1 MKLSQI
7 AAQIGCMLP
16 PGAGD
21 PDIDHI
27 ASAEAAGPRSITFLS
42 DPGLKNAVEAGA
54 AAAVIVKKGTVLPGK
69 IMLEVD
75 DPYLGYARAAR
86 LFENDDFPFD
96 NGIHSSAVVYASAR
110 VHASARIGPNA
121 VIGPE
126 CAIGESS
133 WLGACCV
140 MERGAVIGSNC
151 RVRSGAVI
159 CRGVTI
165 GNRVIVE
172 SGAVIGS
179 EGFGNARAGDGS
191 WERIP
196 SMGTVVVED
205 DAWIGANT
213 TIDRAAFGAT
223 VIGRGVRVDN
233 LVQIAHNVVIG
244 EHTAI
249 AAQAGISGSTT
260 VGKRVILAGQTGFV
274 GHITIGDDAFV
285 GAKAGVSKDVAP
297 GAKITGY
304 PARDLMKMRRIE
316 AAQQS
321 LPELLKTVK
330 KLREEV
336 AALKEKSAEKE

>member
-1 MKLSQI
+1 VKLSQI
-7 AAQIGCMLP
+7 AARIGCALP
-16 PGAGD
+16 LGAGD
-21 PDIDHI
+21 PDIERI
-27 ASAEAAGPRSITFLS
+27 ASADAADSRSITFLS
-42 DPGLKNAVEAGA
+42 DAQFRKDVEASA
-54 AAAVIVKKGTVLPGK
+54 AAAVIVKKGISLPGK
-69 IMLEVD
+69 IVLEVD

-86 LFENDDFPFD
+86 LFEKDDFPFD
-96 NGIHSSAVVYASAR
+96 NGIHSSSVVHASAR
-110 VHASARIGPNA
+110 VHASVRIGPHA
-121 VIGPE
+121 VIGPD

-140 MERGAVIGSNC
+140 MEHGAVIGSNC

-159 CRGVTI
+159 CRNVTI

-172 SGAVIGS
+172 SGAIIGS
-179 EGFGNARAGDGS
+179 EGFGNARAADGS

-196 SMGTVVVED
+196 SMGTVIVED

-223 VIGRGVRVDN
+223 VIGRGARVDN

-249 AAQAGISGSTT
+249 AAQTGISGSTT

-297 GAKITGY
+297 GAKVTGY
-304 PARDLMKMRRIE
+304 PARDFMKMRRIE

-321 LPELLKTVK
+321 LPELVKTVK
-330 KLREEV
+330 KLREEM
-336 AALKEKSAEKE
+336 AALKEKAAGKD